1 MDTTA
6 DAGLKQRHPPA
17 SAPAPTQ
24 QTPTQQTATAPTQQM
39 PTQQTANGRP
49 TPQRAHSNHPGGR
62 VKHGRLM
69 QVLRMFA
76 FAVYFNGSII
86 ACAHPLPAARRD

>member
-24 QTPTQQTATAPTQQM
+24 QT